1 MFNSSYVQ
9 TSGAGMAHH
18 NVSTNGAVTHTT
30 AGIMANTGFGPL
42 TVTVNG
48 IKYTLPNTAV
58 TNAGLIKKAWK
69 KVIASKDAAT
79 LTKKGATAC

>member
-1 MFNSSYVQ
+1 MFNSFQ

-18 NVSTNGAVTHTT
+18 NIPTNGVRTHST

-48 IKYTLPNTAV
+48 IRYTLPNAAV
-58 TNAGLIKKAWK
+58 TNAGLIKKAWQ
-69 KVIASKDAAT
+69 KVIASKNAAA
-79 LTKKGATAC
+79 LTKKGAAAC

>member
-18 NVSTNGAVTHTT
+18 NIPASGVRTHST
-30 AGIMANTGFGPL
+30 AGIMSNTGFGPL
-42 TVTVNG
+42 TITVNG

-58 TNAGLIKKAWK
+58 TNAGLIKKAWQ
-69 KVIASKDAAT
+69 KVIASKDAAA
-79 LTKKGATAC
+79 LVKKGAAC